1 MVTNITLH
9 YFFVLSMALL
19 PDNQIIKVME
29 NQRQEID
36 NLTNAVFDY
45 MRSIHRCE
53 GSIARY
59 HRKWEHV
66 KCFMRQNQIKYYDNE
81 VEQAYL
87 ASTLGTYVYSD
98 LNRKEKDLVNIIEV
112 LSEFQKTGRIW
123 MGPRKHHP
131 KVFTGSFGQV
141 IVDFL
146 QYRKN
151 VLKLSDKT
159 IQSDI
164 IYLYPL
170 YCHASSLG
178 KHITDITASDILAYI
193 EKMDPSLSAKKHVAL
208 GLYRIFF
215 RYLYEQ
221 HILSVDYSQI
231 IPRDNYKDQPKLP
244 SSFTDEEID
253 TLLKAVDRGSP
264 KGKRDYAII
273 LIATKLGL
281 RASDICEL
289 KFEHI
294 IWERNII
301 TFNQYKTGKAT
312 ELPLLPEIGNA
323 IINYLKHGRPVSED
337 SHCFLHVQWPYERIH
352 TSDIGNL
359 VRRNMTLAGINIAN
373 RKHGPHSL
381 RHSFASAL
389 LRENVPLP
397 IISEALGHRKLE
409 SSMYYLRIDLNSL
422 RKCALDVPPVPS
434 FFYEQKGGCYYE

>member
-1 MVTNITLH
+1 L
-9 YFFVLSMALL
+9 ALL
-19 PDNQIIKVME
+19 PDNQIIEVME
-29 NQRQEID
+29 NQRQEIES
-36 NLTNAVFDY
+36 LTSAMFDY
-45 MRSIHRCE
+45 MRGIHRCE
-53 GSIARY
+53 GTIARY
-59 HRKWEHV
+59 RRKWQQV
-66 KCFMRQNQIKYYDNE
+66 KCFMLQNQIKYYDSE

-87 ASTLGTYVYSD
+87 TSTLGNFDYNK

-112 LSEFQKTGRIW
+112 LSEFQKTGRLW
-123 MGPRKHHP
+123 MGPRKHRP
-131 KVFTGSFGQV
+131 KVFTGSFGQ
-141 IVDFL
+141 IILDFI
-146 QYRKN
+146 QYRGN
-151 VLKLSDKT
+151 ALTLSDKT
-159 IQSDI
+159 IHSYI

-170 YCHASSLG
+170 YCYIKSLG
-178 KHITDITASDILAYI
+178 KHITDITALEILSFI
-193 EKMDPSLSAKKHVAL
+193 EKMELGLSAKKHVTL
-208 GLYRIFF
+208 GLFRLFF
-215 RYLYEQ
+215 RHLYDQ
-221 HILSVDYSQI
+221 QILQVDYSRI

-253 TLLKAVDRGSP
+253 ALLKAVDRGSP

-323 IINYLKHGRPVSED
+323 IINYLKHGRPISED
-337 SHCFLHVQWPYERIH
+337 SHCFLHLQPPYERIYTH
-352 TSDIGNL
+352 DIGNL

-389 LRENVPLP
+389 LKENVPLP
-397 IISEALGHRKLE
+397 VISEALGHRKLE

-422 RKCALDVPPVPS
+422 RKCALDVPPVPLS
-434 FFYEQKGGCYYE
+434 FYEQKGGCYYE